1 MSRPS
6 QVSSEPHLHI
16 VSASE
21 RGPEPEARTPQRG
34 CPSWCTQEHLGEGT
48 DAGGFHHDGTATT
61 VSAARDV
68 TAGSP
73 VDVHVTLSQHV
84 RPDGTDEAAHVEVM
98 DNYRTVALLS
108 AEEALRLAEALVLAA
123 RSLRLTTQP
132 ADVPVQSPSAQQP
145 AGGTSI
151 ARRRGH
157 RV

>member
-21 RGPEPEARTPQRG
+21 GEAQPDARTPQSG

-61 VSAARDV
+61 VSAAREV

-84 RPDGTDEAAHVEVM
+84 RPDGTDEAAHVEMM

-123 RSLRLTTQP
+123 RSLRLTTSP
-132 ADVPVQSPSAQQP
+132 ADVPGQSSSAQRP
-145 AGGTSI
+145 ADRTSS

-157 RV
+157 GV